1 MPQIELYENKSVLDT
16 ELPVQIEMSSEGF
29 RKHWHEHLELHY
41 ITEGKADFHLG
52 QSTYNVV
59 PGDLVIINPS
69 ELHAIYATQKPYHA
83 RVIIFDIA
91 DIAQELASCNYI
103 FAPII
108 KDDPTIGDLS
118 QRIFSEMQEA
128 RLGWK
133 QQCKALVLELLV
145 YLCRNCVVQ
154 SLQLRESVRRRKNL
168 DRLNLVLCYI
178 EANYCQDISVM
189 QLANMVYLSEDRFAH
204 LFRESIGIAPI
215 QFIND
220 LRLKKALTLLRMQEY
235 TATEVAEIVGF
246 RDYNNFERQFRKRFG
261 CTPKDVKSG
270 RFIPDEENSGI
281 V

>member
-1 MPQIELYENKSVLDT
+1 MPQIELYEKKSFLGT
-16 ELPVQIEMSSEGF
+16 ELPVQIGMSSDGF

-52 QSTYNVV
+52 QSIYHVV
-59 PGDLVIINPS
+59 PGDMVIINPN

-108 KDDPTIGDLS
+108 KNDSTIGDLT
-118 QRIFSEMQEA
+118 QRIFSEMQA
-128 RLGWK
+128 AGVGWK

-145 YLCRNCVVQ
+145 YLCRNCVIQ
-154 SLQLRESVRRRKNL
+154 SLQLQESVRRRKHL

-178 EANYCQDISVM
+178 EANYCQPISVM

-215 QFIND
+215 QYIND
-220 LRLKKALTLLRMQEY
+220 LRLKKALTLLRVQEY
-235 TATEVAEIVGF
+235 TVTEVAEMVGF
-246 RDYNNFERQFRKRFG
+246 RDYNNFGRQFRKRFG
-261 CTPKDVKSG
+261 CAPKDVKSG
-270 RFIPDEENSGI
+270 SFIQDEENSGI